1 MSWITDKI
9 RKRRRIGLS
18 LSGGGLR
25 GIGHIGA
32 IQALEEKGYQAQ
44 AIAGCSAGAIVGAL
58 YASGYSPTD
67 ILEISEEH
75 NLFPVTSFRLRKTGF
90 IDTRFLTEIFTKYIP
105 HNSFEGLKIPLHV
118 AATNLGTGK
127 TEYVYKGPLD
137 QALLA
142 SSCVPFMFSPLL
154 QDKSSYYDGGILDNM
169 PIAPLRKKC
178 NFLIG
183 VHVNSLDTIDLDGL
197 SPIKTLDRIIH
208 MAISQSVNANAKHCD
223 LFIEPPDMLQFGM
236 FDKKKHRDIY
246 QHVYDYTS
254 TYLAKR

>member
-32 IQALEEKGYQAQ
+32 IQALEEKGYKAQ

-58 YASGYSPTD
+58 YASGYSPND
-67 ILEISEEH
+67 ILDISEEH
-75 NLFPVTSFRLRKTGF
+75 NLFPATSFRLRKTGF
-90 IDTRFLTEIFTKYIP
+90 IDTGFLTEIFIKYIP
-105 HNSFEGLKIPLHV
+105 HNSFEELNIPLHV
-118 AATNLGTGK
+118 ATTNLRTGK
-127 TEYVYKGPLD
+127 TEYVQKGPLEK
-137 QALLA
+137 ALLA
-142 SSCVPFMFSPLL
+142 SSCVPFMFSPIVHN
-154 QDKSSYYDGGILDNM
+154 DSPYYDGGILDNM
-169 PIAPLRKKC
+169 PIAPLRENC
-178 NFLIG
+178 NFLVG
-183 VHVNSLDTIDLDGL
+183 VHVNSLDTIDPDELT
-197 SPIKTLDRIIH
+197 PIKTMDRIIH